1 MKKFILII
9 LLSFILSQKNKC
21 KPNEIYNEEKKSC
34 VEICKND
41 EYFNNVTSTCEKCD
55 EGEKYNQDKKKC
67 EEVKKPEDKCKPNEV
82 WNAKIKRC
90 VKKQIKCR
98 NGKIVD
104 GKCVCQYGYQL
115 KGGECKKII
124 KRCRPGYVLI
134 GNKCVKKRNI
144 NW

>member
-55 EGEKYNQDKKKC
+55 
-67 EEVKKPEDKCKPNEV
+67 
-82 WNAKIKRC
+82 
-90 VKKQIKCR
+90 
-98 NGKIVD
+98 
-104 GKCVCQYGYQL
+104 
-115 KGGECKKII
+115 
-124 KRCRPGYVLI
+124 
-134 GNKCVKKRNI
+134 
-144 NW
+144 